1 MAKPSRYVPR
11 DSSRRRAWVYLA
23 IGALA
28 LVVFALVVFALNSN
42 RAGATA
48 EAPHPLPT
56 ITAAVS
62 SEPTATPSPTAPKTL
77 AATPVVSVPPT
88 RILAAVDG
96 TTAWRALTGSCP
108 ATPVSP
114 ELTTDSGATWA
125 TKDATGPTK
134 VTAVQSLSATSGKIV
149 SLVGLAAADCAPQFV
164 KTFVGGDNFKSYPDK
179 LDGSWYVNPADRA
192 TVHSP
197 AGDAPA
203 PCPSVIALAPRNEN
217 SAAVLCANQTVFTTT
232 DGAQTWSPAKA
243 IPGAVNLNATQMGYV
258 IAAVGLPECAGV
270 QLISLSNEASTVTP
284 TGCLLVDAPVQTMSG
299 NVAVSEASGTVWLW
313 VGDQLK
319 RSSDRGATWQ

>member
-11 DSSRRRAWVYLA
+11 DSSRRRGWVYLA

-28 LVVFALVVFALNSN
+28 LVVLALVVFALSST

-48 EAPHPLPT
+48 EAPRPIPT
-56 ITAAVS
+56 LAGSVS
-62 SEPTATPSPTAPKTL
+62 SEPTAAPTPTAPATP
-77 AATPVVSVPPT
+77 AATHVVSVPPT

-96 TTAWRALTGSCP
+96 TTAWRALTGNCP
-108 ATPVSP
+108 ATPASP
-114 ELTTDSGATWA
+114 ELTADSGAT
-125 TKDATGPTK
+125 
-134 VTAVQSLSATSGKIV
+134 GKIV

-192 TVHSP
+192 AVHSP

-284 TGCLLVDAPVQTMSG
+284 TGCLLVDAPVQTMPG